1 MRSIKLYTK
10 YEKGISLIEL
20 ILVLV
25 AIAVLAILVT
35 SLPSS
40 IQSIRNSGN
49 TSQAR
54 EIASK
59 QLDYLR
65 QQPYTNLINGINS
78 FSDINLSKL
87 PSPTAEYDIENCPS
101 EVCTQGEVA
110 KQIRITISWVEG
122 GNVKKLELSTL
133 VTQEGWDNERLICR

>member
-1 MRSIKLYTK
+1 MRSTKLYTK
-10 YEKGISLIEL
+10 FEKGISLIEL

-35 SLPSS
+35 SLPAS

-65 QQPYTNLINGINS
+65 KQPYSNLINGINS

-87 PSPTAEYDIENCPS
+87 PSPTAEYNIENCPA
-101 EVCTQGEVA
+101 EVCTQGELA
-110 KQIRITISWVEG
+110 KQIKVTINWIEG

-133 VTQEGWDNERLICR
+133 VTEGGLGQ